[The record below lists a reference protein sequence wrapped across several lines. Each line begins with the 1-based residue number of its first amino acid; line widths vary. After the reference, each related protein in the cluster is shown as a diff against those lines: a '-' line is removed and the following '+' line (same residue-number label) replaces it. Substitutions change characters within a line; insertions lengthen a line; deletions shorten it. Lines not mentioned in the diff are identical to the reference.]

1 MTQHAGSGGMFV
13 QSLKFI
19 QRHQGNIDNLS
30 IYGQEK
36 NPTTW
41 KLAKMNLAIR
51 SIDGNLG
58 KFADDTFHNDLHKD
72 LKADFVLANPPFNIS
87 DWGQE
92 KLIDDPRWKYGI
104 PPKGNANFAW
114 VQHMV
119 SKLSM
124 NGKAAIILANGSLSA
139 GGQEEEI
146 RKNLIE
152 ADLVDCILSM
162 PANLFY
168 TVTIP
173 CSIWILN
180 RNKKQKGKT
189 LFIDARNLGAMV
201 TRKLRELSEDDIA
214 QIAGTYHNYQNDDNY
229 EDVAGFCKVATIDEI
244 KDNNYVLTP
253 GRYVGT
259 EEQEDDGIPFEE
271 KIKIL
276 TTELKAQFEEAH
288 KLEEEIKKNLEA
300 IGYEI

>member
-1 MTQHAGSGGMFV
+1 MTLHVGSGGMFV

-19 QRHQGNIDNLS
+19 QRHQGNINNLS

-92 KLIDDPRWKYGI
+92 KLVDDARWKYGI

-114 VQHMV
+114 VEHMV

-146 RKNLIE
+146 RRNLIE

-162 PANLFY
+162 PSNLFY

-189 LFIDARNLGAMV
+189 LFIDARNLGTMV
-201 TRKLRELSEDDIA
+201 TRKLRELNEDDIA
-214 QIAGTYHNYQNDDNY
+214 KIAGTYHNYQNNENY
-229 EDVAGFCKVATIDEI
+229 EDIAGFCKASTIEDI
-244 KDNNYVLTP
+244 KENNYVLTP

-259 EEQEDDGIPFEE
+259 EKAEEDDIPFEE
-271 KIKIL
+271 KMKII
-276 TTELKAQFEEAH
+276 TTELKAQFEESH
-288 KLEEEIKKNLEA
+288 KLEEEIRKNLEA
-300 IGYEI
+300 IGYGI

>member
-1 MTQHAGSGGMFV
+1 MFV

-189 LFIDARNLGAMV
+189 LFMDARNLGTMV

-214 QIAGTYHNYQNDDNY
+214 KIAGTYHNYQNDENY
-229 EDVAGFCKVATIDEI
+229 EDVAGFCKVASIDEI
-244 KDNNYVLTP
+244 KDNNFVLTP

-271 KIKIL
+271 KMADL
-276 TTELKAQFEEAH
+276 TS
-288 KLEEEIKKNLEA
+288 KLAEQMQEGARLDDEIKKVLGA
-300 IGYEI
+300 IGYGI

>member
-1 MTQHAGSGGMFV
+1 MFV

-162 PANLFY
+162 PTNLFY

-180 RNKKQKGKT
+180 RNKKQRGKT

-214 QIAGTYHNYQNDDNY
+214 EIAGTYHNYQNDENY
-229 EDVAGFCKVATIDEI
+229 EDIAGFCKVATIDEI

-259 EEQEDDGIPFEE
+259 EEKEDDGIPFEE
-271 KIKIL
+271 KMADL
-276 TTELKAQFEEAH
+276 TS
-288 KLEEEIKKNLEA
+288 KLAEQMQEGARLDEEIKKVLGA
-300 IGYEI
+300 IGYGI

>member
-1 MTQHAGSGGMFV
+1 M
-13 QSLKFI
+13 
-19 QRHQGNIDNLS
+19 
-30 IYGQEK
+30 
-36 NPTTW
+36 
-41 KLAKMNLAIR
+41 
-51 SIDGNLG
+51 
-58 KFADDTFHNDLHKD
+58 HKD

-92 KLIDDPRWKYGI
+92 KLVDDSRWKYGI

-114 VQHMV
+114 IQHMV
-119 SKLSM
+119 SKLSI
-124 NGKAAIILANGSLSA
+124 NGKAAIILANGSLSSDI
-139 GGQEEEI
+139 GGEGEI

-152 ADLVDCILSM
+152 AEKYGDLVDCIIAM
-162 PANLFY
+162 PSNLFY

-189 LFIDARNLGAMV
+189 LFIDARNLGTMV
-201 TRKLRELSEDDIA
+201 TRKLRELSENNIEKIA
-214 QIAGTYHNYQNDDNY
+214 STYHNYQNNENY
-229 EDVAGFCKVATIDEI
+229 EDIPGFCKIATMEEI

-271 KIKIL
+271 KMKTL
-276 TTELKAQFEEAH
+276 TSELAKQFEESH
-288 KLEEEIKKNLEA
+288 ELEDEIRKNLEA
-300 IGYEI
+300 IGYGIGDEKI

>member
-1 MTQHAGSGGMFV
+1 MTQPAGSGGMFV

-92 KLIDDPRWKYGI
+92 KLIDDARWKYGI

-214 QIAGTYHNYQNDDNY
+214 QIAGTYHNYQNDDSY
-229 EDVAGFCKVATIDEI
+229 QDVAGFCKVATIDEI

-259 EEQEDDGIPFEE
+259 EEKEDDGIPFEE
-271 KIKIL
+271 KMKTI
-276 TTELKAQFEEAH
+276 TSELKEQFEESH

-300 IGYEI
+300 IGYGI

>member
-1 MTQHAGSGGMFV
+1 
-13 QSLKFI
+13 
-19 QRHQGNIDNLS
+19 
-30 IYGQEK
+30 
-36 NPTTW
+36 
-41 KLAKMNLAIR
+41 MNLAIR

-92 KLIDDPRWKYGI
+92 KLLDDPRWKYGI

-119 SKLSM
+119 SKLSI

-162 PANLFY
+162 PPNLFY

-189 LFIDARNLGAMV
+189 LFIDARNLGTMV
-201 TRKLRELSEDDIA
+201 TRKLRELDKNDIEK
-214 QIAGTYHNYQNDDNY
+214 IAGTYHNYENNENY
-229 EDVAGFCKVATIDEI
+229 KDVPGFCKVSETKEI
-244 KDNNYVLTP
+244 KENSYVLTP

-271 KIKIL
+271 KMKTL
-276 TTELKAQFEEAH
+276 TEKLSKQMKESNELD
-288 KLEEEIKKNLEA
+288 EEIRKVLGA
-300 IGYEI
+300 IGYGI

>member
-1 MTQHAGSGGMFV
+1 MFV

-214 QIAGTYHNYQNDDNY
+214 QIAGTYHNYQNDENY
-229 EDVAGFCKVATIDEI
+229 EDVAGFCKVTTIDEI
-244 KDNNYVLTP
+244 KDNNFVLTP

-271 KIKIL
+271 KMADL
-276 TTELKAQFEEAH
+276 TS
-288 KLEEEIKKNLEA
+288 KLAEQMQEGARLDEEIKKVLGA
-300 IGYEI
+300 IGYDI